1 MPALP
6 LLSHMVYAYILYD
19 GLDGGDLKCPVK
31 SNQNNVL
38 EVYSTFFQ
46 TVAEFKGLESLPTS
60 VKFSEEHDAEAFL
73 KNQAK
78 WHKGCHL
85 KFAPSKLLH
94 KRHLSCESAS
104 DQQLRKSK

>member
-1 MPALP
+1 M
-6 LLSHMVYAYILYD
+6 IC
-19 GLDGGDLKCPVK
+19 GGGGDLKCPAK
-31 SNQNNVL
+31 SNQNNGL
-38 EVYSTFFQ
+38 EVYSKFFQ

-85 KFAPSKLLH
+85 KSAPSKLLRLH

-104 DQQLRKSK
+104 GQ